1 MSLDTSKAEETLR
14 KEREQ
19 LVRQLAEL
27 GAAESGDLNTD
38 IDFGGSFA
46 DAAAVTAERTEV
58 LGLVDSLKSQ
68 VDDIDRALAQIAAG
82 NYGICTSC
90 GKEIDPDR
98 LAFRPASTHCVDCK
112 NKAAS

>member
-1 MSLDTSKAEETLR
+1 MPLDTTKAEETLR

-27 GAAESGDLNTD
+27 GAAESGDLNVD
-38 IDFGGSFA
+38 LDFGGSFA

-68 VDDIDRALAQIAAG
+68 VDDIDRALAQIEAG
-82 NYGICTSC
+82 KYGICTSC

-98 LAFRPASTHCVDCK
+98 LAFRPASTRCVDCK
-112 NKAAS
+112 TRAAS